1 MLSVIGVQGVVLAA
15 GTGSQTG
22 TRTGTVSPESAI
34 AGKGVTDAWKLRFHN
49 AKVRYGTV
57 Q

>member
-1 MLSVIGVQGVVLAA
+1 MLYMIDVQGVVLAA

-22 TRTGTVSPESAI
+22 TGTVSPESAI